1 MKTWSN
7 PELIN
12 LDIAET
18 AQHCFGTSWD
28 GGYIGDGHAGLLGEK
43 CTADNPCILHMGN
56 GSGSGSGNGSNPENS
71 HS

>member
-12 LDIAET
+12 LDITET

-28 GGYIGDGHAGLLGEK
+28 GGYIGDGHVGLLGDK
-43 CTADNPCILHMGN
+43 CTSDNPCLLHRDDNSSGGDN
-56 GSGSGSGNGSNPENS
+56 GSKDPVNTAS
-71 HS
+71 